1 MKGDWIMG
9 CYAHP
14 WIHLMMNA
22 WPSVQSGGGLKEEIP
37 ILGASLFSLL
47 IGSHGVIRSPPPD
60 PSTVLFL
67 PED

>member
-1 MKGDWIMG
+1 
-9 CYAHP
+9 
-14 WIHLMMNA
+14 MMNA